1 MATDYD
7 FSDDFT
13 SAQYLPPGR
22 GPILIEYNPPPL
34 PPQRPSLRDLF
45 YPATP
50 PHIDQQIPGFVFG
63 RFLLAFLHDCSV
75 LISDCWHRRVKI
87 RSIVSLAVCAV
98 VVFVIRKGMWDV
110 AVLKSELG
118 EAKRQLWQVQENLFQ
133 YIRASGPVSSSCAS
147 TITASNTNNDHQPTT
162 QQRTYSKLSQYQLNM
177 PIYSLLAQ
185 LPYLISVIIL
195 TLIFEHIIKRYLNT
209 IRKIKYALRI
219 VATNIGI
226 TYLLYVVVT
235 NMLEVAEMK
244 RQLEMEDQNMNMNE
258 RCFAGDWKADLAEGL
273 RVCK

>member
-1 MATDYD
+1 MKALTPTSPDTPPISQPPPSALTLLTMATDYD

-133 YIRASGPVSSSCAS
+133 CRWHLHC
-147 TITASNTNNDHQPTT
+147 
-162 QQRTYSKLSQYQLNM
+162 R
-177 PIYSLLAQ
+177 
-185 LPYLISVIIL
+185 
-195 TLIFEHIIKRYLNT
+195 R
-209 IRKIKYALRI
+209 RLR
-219 VATNIGI
+219 
-226 TYLLYVVVT
+226 
-235 NMLEVAEMK
+235 LEW
-244 RQLEMEDQNMNMNE
+244 L
-258 RCFAGDWKADLAEGL
+258 G
-273 RVCK
+273 

>member
-1 MATDYD
+1 MILKERLLGYVTYR
-7 FSDDFT
+7 FT
-13 SAQYLPPGR
+13 RAR
-22 GPILIEYNPPPL
+22 A
-34 PPQRPSLRDLF
+34 R
-45 YPATP
+45 
-50 PHIDQQIPGFVFG
+50 
-63 RFLLAFLHDCSV
+63 
-75 LISDCWHRRVKI
+75 WHRHASRPARVDCFTLSPLVEHG
-87 RSIVSLAVCAV
+87 RSTCLTYCILSDQRCRDSFATCQHNLRECFTFITVSKLRECSNDMA
-98 VVFVIRKGMWDV
+98 D
-110 AVLKSELG
+110 
-118 EAKRQLWQVQENLFQ
+118 
-133 YIRASGPVSSSCAS
+133 IRASGPVSSSCAS

-219 VATNIGI
+219 VATNIDI